1 MGTWRGKFSH
11 FFIAWRV
18 GQSDWIQISYRNRY
32 IRQNSQSLFR
42 FSACM
47 PWPGFRLHWGP
58 VAVHFRRRDGIP
70 NARVHF
76 HPVQNS
82 DAHLLPARLTAT
94 FISWTLLLHR
104 KLRGMVAPPENA
116 IKPQLHSKKEPL
128 QLPLPGDVIAESK
141 VSTPAIELKVK

>member
-1 MGTWRGKFSH
+1 MARRTVRLDSNIIPKSVYQAKQPISFSI
-11 FFIAWRV
+11 FCLYALAWLQTAL
-18 GQSDWIQISYRNRY
+18 G
-32 IRQNSQSLFR
+32 
-42 FSACM
+42 
-47 PWPGFRLHWGP
+47 WGP

-82 DAHLLPARLTAT
+82 DAHLPPARLAAT

-128 QLPLPGDVIAESK
+128 QLPLPGEVIAGSK

>member
-1 MGTWRGKFSH
+1 MAKKFSSL
-11 FFIAWRV
+11 FIAWRV
-18 GQSDWIQISYRNRY
+18 GQSDRIQIPKSVYQAKQP
-32 IRQNSQSLFR
+32 IS
-42 FSACM
+42 FSIFCLYALA
-47 PWPGFRLHWGP
+47 WLQTALGWGP

-76 HPVQNS
+76 HLVQNS

-116 IKPQLHSKKEPL
+116 IKPQDSSPKKSPYKTL
-128 QLPLPGDVIAESK
+128 SPVR
-141 VSTPAIELKVK
+141 